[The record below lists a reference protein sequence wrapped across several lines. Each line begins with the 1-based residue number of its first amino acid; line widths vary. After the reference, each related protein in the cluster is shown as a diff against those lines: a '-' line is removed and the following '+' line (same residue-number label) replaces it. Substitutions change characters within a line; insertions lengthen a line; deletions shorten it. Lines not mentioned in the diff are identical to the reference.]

1 MARNS
6 TSRSA
11 RTTRVE
17 HLTQGLA
24 DEILSG
30 SLLPGTKLDEQSLAD
45 RFGVS
50 RTPVREAIGQLV
62 AMGML
67 EKRPHVGAVVK
78 SVTVERLRQMFE
90 VMAELEA
97 ICARI
102 AAERMTT
109 AERKALSRLHAE
121 TAEAVAA
128 EDAQGYERLNRR
140 FHSAIY
146 KGTHNEILVDTTLE
160 ARRRVAPYRKA
171 QFNVPGRISAS
182 HTEHGAVVDGILTG
196 DDEKAYRSMRAHI
209 LTVKDASITYVVQH
223 LKLDFNG
230 QPQ

>member
-1 MARNS
+1 MARNT
-6 TSRSA
+6 TSRAA

-30 SLLPGTKLDEQSLAD
+30 ILLPGTKLDEQSLAD

-78 SVTVERLRQMFE
+78 TVTVERLSQMFE

-109 AERKALSRLHAE
+109 AERKALSRLHAD
-121 TAEAVAA
+121 TVAAVQAQDAVA
-128 EDAQGYERLNRR
+128 YEQLNRR
-140 FHSAIY
+140 FHNSIY

-171 QFNVPGRISAS
+171 QFNVPGRIGAS
-182 HTEHGAVVDGILTG
+182 HTEHGSVVEAIVDGE
-196 DDEKAYRSMRAHI
+196 DEKAYRSMRAHI
-209 LTVKDASITYVVQH
+209 LTVKDASIAYVVQQ
-223 LKLDFNG
+223 LKLDFSTK
-230 QPQ
+230 